1 MLRICVS
8 LLATL
13 GMGCSFVVTPSHGQ
27 PIIFQE
33 PPHLHHHS
41 ISAPAIMS
49 ESLSP
54 PAIRLGRNAGATP
67 SIPVRKQEQTQ
78 LFQLVEEGDEEAR
91 RAYFLKREK
100 ALHKDFNGA
109 NSGPVHAPEFLIK
122 EAALHDDF
130 NGANSGPQ
138 HVPEPTKDGSSEVRR
153 RRSASPRL
161 EAEVVYAAPSEAV
174 VEAGSAAPK
183 ASTQVQSA
191 RDEYRKNRFAG
202 SSILKAL
209 ALAGAKPQPL
219 SEGGSYAG

>member
-33 PPHLHHHS
+33 PSHLHHS
-41 ISAPAIMS
+41 ISPAIMS

-54 PAIRLGRNAGATP
+54 PAIRSGRNAGATP

-109 NSGPVHAPEFLIK
+109 NSGPMHAPEFLIK

-138 HVPEPTKDGSSEVRR
+138 HAPEAKAADGSSEVRR

-161 EAEVVYAAPSEAV
+161 EAEVVYAAPASEAV
-174 VEAGSAAPK
+174 AEAAAAAPK
-183 ASTQVQSA
+183 ATSQVQSA